1 MNRNFLWP
9 ANRDLAKKARVI
21 WLGLI
26 PLLLFGCQLSPSNQ
40 AATPT
45 TEGPPDAIV
54 QTYPLAAGAYWVYQG
69 TVTSGEVGN
78 VVDETVKWRVEV
90 IEEISRPPVTGYR
103 MRGSLDDL
111 TFYSSETQPSEYA
124 ILQVGSSRFYTADL
138 VAFARMGEESDL
150 LIGLVQDINL
160 ILELPLV
167 AGNRFCET
175 EQLTRTDGS
184 YCWMVGA
191 PETLTLGTPDGE
203 TVWAYPLYY
212 LTSPDQTMAYFAPGI
227 GVVAFTYHHT
237 GSISDVQM
245 ELVEYSL
252 GEAGP

>member
-124 ILQVGSSRFYTADL
+124 ILQVGSSRFYTATTETYNRL
-138 VAFARMGEESDL
+138 NSEQDL
-150 LIGLVQDINL
+150 LIGLVQEPDL
-160 ILELPLV
+160 FLELPLV
-167 AGNRFCET
+167 AGNRFCEA
-175 EQLTRTDGS
+175 EQITRADGS
-184 YCWMVGA
+184 YCWMVGKA
-191 PETLTLGTPDGE
+191 EKLTLNTPAGE
-203 TVWAYPLYY
+203 NVWAYPLYY
-212 LTSPDQTMAYFAPGI
+212 LTNPDQTAVTFAPGV
-227 GVVAFTYHHT
+227 GVVAFAYHHT
-237 GSISDVQM
+237 GSVSNVQM

-252 GEAGP
+252 GEGTP